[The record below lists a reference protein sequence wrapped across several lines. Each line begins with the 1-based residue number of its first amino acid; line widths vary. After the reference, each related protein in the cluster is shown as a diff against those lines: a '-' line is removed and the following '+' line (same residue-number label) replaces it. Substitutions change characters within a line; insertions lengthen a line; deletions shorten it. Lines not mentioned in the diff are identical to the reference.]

1 MLHPLKILLPFYF
14 PLSLSSLLLFSPESL
29 FSFSLSLSLNFPLSF
44 PLYLLLSLSFPL
56 LFLNLYFSSNLLS
69 PTWYV
74 LLVLSFTFTLLWLLF
89 VFLMQEFLFLF
100 VEPIIIIFLLG
111 CFMSKGFFLFVPA
124 HRLIPMRGHTDPPV
138 TVIFDTRHRVRGLGG
153 EGLFTIESVSSLLCL
168 FLINTIL
175 LFLSSWTS
183 CLFLLLFVLVDVGVR
198 WIYLLWLLSWIP
210 VVLSLSTSR
219 RAPWRIVQIS
229 HSCAL
234 LGHSK
239 GVGSLVLSRLLLV
252 YPEFLPLWALHE
264 LFIFL

>member
-1 MLHPLKILLPFYF
+1 MLSFYF
-14 PLSLSSLLLFSPESL
+14 PLPLSLLLLFSPESL
-29 FSFSLSLSLNFPLSF
+29 FSFSLSLPLNFPLSF

-69 PTWYV
+69 PTWYI
-74 LLVLSFTFTLLWLLF
+74 LLILSFTFTLLWLLF
-89 VFLMQEFLFLF
+89 LFLMQEFLFLF
-100 VEPIIIIFLLG
+100 VKPIIIIFVLWLG
-111 CFMSKGFFLFVPA
+111 WFMKKGLFLFVPA
-124 HRLIPMRGHTDPPV
+124 HRLIPMRGHTDLPV

-198 WIYLLWLLSWIP
+198 WIYLLWLLSWVP
-210 VVLSLSTSR
+210 VVLSLSTGR

-234 LGHSK
+234 LAHSK
-239 GVGSLVLSRLLLV
+239 RVGSLVLSRLLLV
-252 YPEFLPLWALHE
+252 YPEFLPLWALH
-264 LFIFL
+264 